1 MIGGLVQGAVAKA
14 TGPWAVYA
22 AGGLLIVAIGLGLL
36 YRDSLKDLGAANQKI
51 ERAEKAN
58 AGLLQA
64 IDDMRAFQ
72 NEVRSGFKELH
83 EKVGGLQSANTVY
96 RGKVASDAGS
106 NAPLTPAE
114 RDSLGVLF
122 GPDPVRAG
130 AGAPVRGPAPSR

>member
-22 AGGLLIVAIGLGLL
+22 AGGLLIVAIGLSLL
-36 YRDSLKDLGAANQKI
+36 YRDALKDLGAADQKI
-51 ERAEKAN
+51 EQAAKAN

-64 IDDMRAFQ
+64 IDDMREFQ
-72 NEVRSGFKELH
+72 NEVRKGFTDLR
-83 EKVGGLQSANTVY
+83 EKVGGLQSTNTVY

-114 RDSLGVLF
+114 RDALGVLF
-122 GPDPVRAG
+122 GPDVVRAG
-130 AGAPVRGPAPSR
+130 AGAPIRGTGAPR